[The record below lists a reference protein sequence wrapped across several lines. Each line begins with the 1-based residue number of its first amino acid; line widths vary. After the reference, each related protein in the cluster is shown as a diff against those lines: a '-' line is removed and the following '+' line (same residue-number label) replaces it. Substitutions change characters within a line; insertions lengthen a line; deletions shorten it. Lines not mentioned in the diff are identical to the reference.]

1 MAFFLIYPRLTTS
14 HDLVWSGGSS
24 FYILWE
30 SLVAFF
36 LDLLPWLQVW
46 EWASLSPLWDSFLGD
61 LSPWLQAWEW
71 ASISPLWDS
80 FYVFWS
86 LVAFFLD
93 LLPWLQ
99 VWEWASLSPLW
110 DSFLGDLSPWLQAWE
125 WASISPLWDSCLG
138 DLLPWLQAWEWASAC
153 LCSWGSFLGDL
164 PWLWTS
170 NPTAFNWYSYTLSSP
185 VYFKGLS
192 SAWVLYFC
200 FS

>member
-14 HDLVWSGGSS
+14 HDSVWSGGSS
-24 FYILWE
+24 FYILW

-80 FYVFWS
+80 F
-86 LVAFFLD
+86 LGD

-125 WASISPLWDSCLG
+125 SASTCLG
-138 DLLPWLQAWEWASAC
+138 
-153 LCSWGSFLGDL
+153 SWGSFLGDL

-192 SAWVLYFC
+192 SAWILYFC
-200 FS
+200 LSLISILSSWPSLLLNW